1 MTRLIH
7 TLEKW
12 MERRFHAK
20 LADESASYNGAYYG
34 QVLAQQEL
42 TIIDDVL
49 KDLSWVTPEK
59 LVIFEEALTVYLW
72 HNKFGRDSEEF
83 ANILKLR
90 EEIRGMR

>member
-1 MTRLIH
+1 
-7 TLEKW
+7 
-12 MERRFHAK
+12 
-20 LADESASYNGAYYG
+20 
-34 QVLAQQEL
+34 
-42 TIIDDVL
+42 VL

-90 EEIRGMR
+90 ERNKRDAMSVVDRNSRISKPCTRVTYGQVTKCGTTVITMAIHHAGRAR